1 MVDILQF
8 NETKQKGHLKFLLRR
23 RLIVRPDLKQISV
36 GLSLALSLVS
46 GAVAAV
52 TALPRALMTKVEVG
66 NGTEEEEED
75 VMSMCFEVSSNSK
88 NHVNDKSCAL
98 CLCFGFCFPD
108 PRTH

>member
-1 MVDILQF
+1 MRQ
-8 NETKQKGHLKFLLRR
+8 NKQFLLRR

-75 VMSMCFEVSSNSK
+75 VMSMCFEVSSNS
-88 NHVNDKSCAL
+88 NIHLNVKSCAL
-98 CLCFGFCFPD
+98 STYLRVRLDGKHTLISSLCIVKEIL
-108 PRTH
+108 

>member
-8 NETKQKGHLKFLLRR
+8 NETRQKGHPKFLLRR

-36 GLSLALSLVS
+36 SLSLALSLVS

-52 TALPRALMTKVEVG
+52 TALPCALMTKVEVG

-75 VMSMCFEVSSNSK
+75 VMSMCFEVASNSNIHLFK
-88 NHVNDKSCAL
+88 AVHCVCVLVFS
-98 CLCFGFCFPD
+98 
-108 PRTH
+108 